1 MLKPIKYVFSVPL
14 VEMGDIMVYQPL
26 PNNWTKQIDPF
37 LLVHHWADNL
47 KGGQKQKEV
56 GIGPH
61 PHSGFSSV
69 TLVFKGGVH
78 HRDSLGNSSIVMD
91 GGVQWI
97 NSGKGI
103 IHSERPVKSIAE
115 KGGEFEIVQF
125 WVNTPSKLKKL
136 SPEYF
141 SIQAVDIPVFNFE
154 DGKSVARI
162 ISGELFNMRGKA
174 HSASPILIVR
184 FDLKKGC
191 VINVPVSEKYNTFIY
206 QLNGKLLINDIED
219 IEGKMQVWFENTGN
233 ELKLYASENSQLIL
247 FAGEPINEKTVNYG
261 PFVMNNESE
270 ILGALRDY
278 QMGKMGILIEEFD

>member
-14 VEMGDIMVYQPL
+14 VELGDIMVYQPL

-61 PHSGFSSV
+61 PHSGFSPV

-78 HRDSLGNSSIVMD
+78 HRDSLGNSSVVMD
-91 GGVQWI
+91 GGIQWI

-136 SPEYF
+136 PPKYF
-141 SIQAVDIPVFNFE
+141 SIQAVDIPVFYFN
-154 DGKSVARI
+154 DGKSVARV
-162 ISGELFNMRGKA
+162 ISGELFNIRGKA
-174 HSASPILIVR
+174 QPASPLLIVR

>member
-61 PHSGFSSV
+61 PHSGFSPV